1 MRLRLLLPLAVFV
14 LLVAFLGKGLV
25 LNPSEV
31 PSPLIDKPAPDFSL
45 SRLHDPMA
53 VISNKEMAGKVWMLN
68 VWASWCVSCRQEH
81 PLLVDLSRRGIVP
94 IYGLNYKDTRE
105 EAVAWLQN
113 LGNPYL
119 ESAFDVDGRV
129 GMDYG
134 VYGVPETYV
143 IDKQGVIRYK
153 QIGPISVEVLQGKI
167 LPLIREL
174 QEKA

>member
-1 MRLRLLLPLAVFV
+1 MRLRLLLPLLVFG
-14 LLVAFLGKGLV
+14 LLVVLLGKGLV

-31 PSPLIDKPAPDFSL
+31 PSPLIDKAAPDFNL
-45 SRLHDPMA
+45 PRLHDPAA
-53 VISNKEMAGKVWMLN
+53 VISNKDMAGKVWMLN

-81 PLLVDLSRRGIVP
+81 PLLVDLARRGIVP

-105 EAVAWLQN
+105 EAITWLQR

-119 ESAFDVDGRV
+119 ESAFDADGRV

-143 IDKQGVIRYK
+143 IDAQGMIRYK
-153 QIGPISVEVLQGKI
+153 QIGPVNADVLQDKI
-167 LPLIREL
+167 LPLIQEL
-174 QEKA
+174 QGKA

>member
-1 MRLRLLLPLAVFV
+1 LLLPLAVFL
-14 LLVAFLGKGLV
+14 LLVVFLGKGLM

-45 SRLHDPMA
+45 ARLHDA
-53 VISNKEMAGKVWMLN
+53 AATISNKDMAGKVWLLN

-81 PLLVDLSRRGIVP
+81 PLLVDLSRRGVVP

-105 EAVAWLQN
+105 DAVAWLQN

-119 ESAFDVDGRV
+119 ESGFDVDGRV

-153 QIGPISVEVLQGKI
+153 QIGPIGPDVLQDKI

-174 QEKA
+174 QGQA